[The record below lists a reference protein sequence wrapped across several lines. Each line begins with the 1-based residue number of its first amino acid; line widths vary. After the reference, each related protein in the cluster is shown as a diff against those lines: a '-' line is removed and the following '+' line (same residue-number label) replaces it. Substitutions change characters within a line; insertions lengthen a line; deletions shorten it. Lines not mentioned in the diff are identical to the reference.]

1 MLKQLFCLS
10 VLIATVY
17 SQGAIQ
23 GGSLDDLISSVFNT
37 TETKIDP
44 IGDPNVNPNP
54 NPNPVPNNGGD
65 RPRVRTLNYSKSSFK
80 IISNQFFLAMSRRR
94 MCPILFMQ
102 Q

>member
-1 MLKQLFCLS
+1 MFFFQLKMWKQLFCVT

-44 IGDPNVNPNP
+44 IGDPNTNVNPTP
-54 NPNPVPNNGGD
+54 VPNPVPNNGGNI
-65 RPRVRTLNYSKSSFK
+65 PRVSFFDQLLPNMGK
-80 IISNQFFLAMSRRR
+80 QLRLTA
-94 MCPILFMQ
+94 L
-102 Q
+102 